1 MKLFFD
7 TDIKDFIIN
16 SVYTSK
22 LADELETQLYG
33 DLLKLFFDDFGFLSY
48 LEDFELTADNYG
60 YFRETIKK
68 HFTKE
73 IFEELEQLFI

>member
-1 MKLFFD
+1 MQLFFD
-7 TDIKDFIIN
+7 TQIKDFILK
-16 SVYTSK
+16 SVYISP

-33 DLLKLFFDDFGFLSY
+33 DLLKLFFTERGFLYY
-48 LEDFELTADNYG
+48 LEDFELTAENYG

-73 IFEELEQLFI
+73 IFDELEGLFI